1 MTQKNVLIVSRHI
14 HRRDAMTRLKFLF
27 VFLAYVIFAP
37 TLSAQQY
44 PSCLS
49 AASDIDGDGWG
60 WEFSQ
65 SCIVDPTSTNQPLCI
80 DNDGDGWGWDGF
92 DTCTVSAITTVPQG
106 TVAGNSGGSPHPILN
121 PAICIDVDGDGYGW
135 DGSDTCIPSNTA
147 NTTPTV
153 TPQSGTTTQNSNSL
167 ICIDVDGDGYGWDG
181 FNTCDPGASTSTTP
195 SGNVQV
201 SSTVTDVVLMMGQ
214 SNALG
219 ENTLVDIQGVDAPRD
234 NIVVWTQSNGWQVAD
249 LCTQIWQKGWFPWRG
264 GVCSNHPAFQIAKGI
279 INSDPTRKV
288 AIIPTGIAGKPI
300 SWWDNNGVAYA
311 QAKLHVETALAS
323 LPEKNEVSLV
333 AWSQGESDNGT
344 EDAWFVKLNDLFSR
358 LRTESWVDPQKTI
371 FIAQE
376 TKHSSINT
384 KLPLLATD
392 NDNLTGWIPASDL
405 TTKDGVHWSAGA
417 LREIGNRYA
426 NEYLSLE
433 SNI

>member
-1 MTQKNVLIVSRHI
+1 MFSSRPDI
-14 HRRDAMTRLKFLF
+14 PDWLYRRDAMTQLKFIF
-27 VFLAYVIFAP
+27 VLLACLIFAP
-37 TLSAQQY
+37 AVFAQQY

-60 WEFSQ
+60 WEFNQ
-65 SCIVDPTSTNQPLCI
+65 SCIVDETSTNTPLCE
-80 DNDGDGWGWDGF
+80 DTDGDGWGWNGT
-92 DTCTVSAITTVPQG
+92 DTCTVPASSTG
-106 TVAGNSGGSPHPILN
+106 TVAGNPGGSPHPILD

-147 NTTPTV
+147 NTPV
-153 TPQSGTTTQNSNSL
+153 TTQSNTGTPSTL
-167 ICIDVDGDGYGWDG
+167 ICVDVDGDGYGWDG
-181 FNTCDPGASTSTTP
+181 FDTCDPGTIASTPP
-195 SGNVQV
+195 SGTPQV
-201 SSTVTDVVLMMGQ
+201 SDTVTDVVLMMGQ

-219 ENTLVDIQGVDAPRD
+219 ENTLVDIQGVDAPSN
-234 NIVVWTQSNGWQVAD
+234 NIVVWTQSNGWQIAD

-279 INSDPTRKV
+279 IKSDPTRKV
-288 AIIPTGIAGKPI
+288 AIIPTGVAGKPI
-300 SWWDNNGVAYA
+300 SWWDTNGVAYA

-323 LPEKNEVSLV
+323 LPEKNEVNLV
-333 AWSQGESDNGT
+333 AWSQGEADNGT

-358 LRTESWVDPQKTI
+358 LRSESWVNPQQTI

-384 KLPLLATD
+384 KVPLLATD

-405 TTKDGVHWSAGA
+405 TTKDGVHWSANA